1 MDDLDQQDLVR
12 ILCEPKNALLRQFQE
27 LFAIDGVELLIEDDA
42 LEAIAGLALETKT
55 GARGLRTSLEDLLMD
70 TMFTLPST
78 PNIKKVMITR
88 ETVESG
94 SSPIL
99 VPQAAPTDEN
109 AEQVEE
115 TA

>member
-1 MDDLDQQDLVR
+1 MDD
-12 ILCEPKNALLRQFQE
+12 
-27 LFAIDGVELLIEDDA
+27 VELLIEDDG

-94 SSPIL
+94 GSPIL
-99 VPQAAPTDEN
+99 VPQAEATDSET
-109 AEQVEE
+109 EQVEE